1 MAKVTRAQIDKEF
14 ARQGIDADK
23 LPSEEQRDAIAQL
36 ATGLLK
42 ASSGAP
48 GIPQEKFR
56 EQLIANVVAAYV
68 YRQDPR
74 DVHASMMP
82 RLVTAAFKARGV
94 NKTGKDT
101 VAALSEVAI
110 GWVHEGRWPWPS
122 MGKLI
127 GAQSVVAFYLDGAP
141 SR

>member
-1 MAKVTRAQIDKEF
+1 MARVNRAQIDKEF
-14 ARQGIDADK
+14 GRQGTAPGS

-42 ASSGAP
+42 ASLGAP
-48 GIPQEKFR
+48 GIPQEKIR
-56 EQLIANVVAAYV
+56 EQLIANVVSAYL
-68 YRQDPR
+68 YPQDPR

-94 NKTGKDT
+94 TKPGKDV
-101 VAALSEVAI
+101 VAALAEVAI
-110 GWVHEGRWPWPS
+110 GFVHEGRWPWPS
-122 MGKLI
+122 MGKML
-127 GAQSVVAFYLDGAP
+127 GAQGAVAFYLDGAP